1 MFNLQAVSSSGDTR
15 RKPSCN
21 PVALKLATTEHLSD
35 FSEVLSLMRFND
47 PVRHLSEASLF
58 RRRRLRAGQSAQ
70 TMGAT
75 FDGLY
80 VVRLGALKTTITDF
94 DGAEHVLAF
103 PMKGDMLGSDGICH
117 GKYRSD
123 ITALTDCDLIRIPAE
138 ALFSQE
144 RPCHDLERLICWA
157 ISRQIIQ
164 EQNAYAMTNLP
175 KINAR
180 VAHFLCIQA
189 ERFASM
195 GFSASEFILPM
206 TRRDI
211 ASYLNVSMESV
222 SRAFTALRQMGVIGV
237 ERRAIKILAR
247 QTLFDYGR

>member
-80 VVRLGALKTTITDF
+80 VVRL
-94 DGAEHVLAF
+94 VLNA
-103 PMKGDMLGSDGICH
+103 
-117 GKYRSD
+117 
-123 ITALTDCDLIRIPAE
+123 T
-138 ALFSQE
+138 
-144 RPCHDLERLICWA
+144 
-157 ISRQIIQ
+157 
-164 EQNAYAMTNLP
+164 QN
-175 KINAR
+175 
-180 VAHFLCIQA
+180 
-189 ERFASM
+189 
-195 GFSASEFILPM
+195 
-206 TRRDI
+206 
-211 ASYLNVSMESV
+211 
-222 SRAFTALRQMGVIGV
+222 
-237 ERRAIKILAR
+237 
-247 QTLFDYGR
+247 